1 MPFPVIKI
9 ISGGQT
15 GVDRAALDFAI
26 EHGLTHGGWCPKGRK
41 AEDGRI
47 PARYRLRQT
56 RGSDYKERT
65 LRNVLKSDAT
75 VIFTRKTLLFGGTK
89 FTQKCA
95 LLHGR
100 PLLVLRQSLGPKRA
114 AQKLS
119 RWLRTNEVKVL
130 NVAGPRE
137 SQAPQLARF
146 VKATLE
152 RLTVRAPRRLLR

>member
-1 MPFPVIKI
+1 MRRAVVKI

-26 EHGLTHGGWCPKGRK
+26 EHELKHGGWCPKGRK

-56 RGSDYKERT
+56 RADDYKERT

-75 VIFTRKTLLFGGTK
+75 VIFTRKALLFGGTK
-89 FTQKCA
+89 FTEKCA
-95 LLHGR
+95 LRHRR
-100 PLLVLRQSLGPKRA
+100 PLLVLRQSQGPKRA

-119 RWLRTNEVKVL
+119 RWLRTNKVKVL

-137 SQAPQLARF
+137 SQASALGAF
-146 VKATLE
+146 VKAVFEKLHARSE
-152 RLTVRAPRRLLR
+152 F